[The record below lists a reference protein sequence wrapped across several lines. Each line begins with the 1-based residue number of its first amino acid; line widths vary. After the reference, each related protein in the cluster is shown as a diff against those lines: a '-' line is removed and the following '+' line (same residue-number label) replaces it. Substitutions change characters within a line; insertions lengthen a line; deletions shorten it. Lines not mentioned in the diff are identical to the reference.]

1 MENLK
6 KSAES
11 GFLWT
16 TLSTGFKSLL
26 QLIQLIILAR
36 FLSAE
41 DFGLIAIVM
50 VVIGFSQLFMDM
62 GISNA
67 IIYKQNISSI
77 QLSSLYWLN
86 LFSGILLTISIFFIS
101 PLIAAF
107 YSNNSLIPLLR
118 ILSLSFFFNAIGNQY
133 KNLFR
138 KNLKFKLLAK
148 TEIISNLF
156 GFFCTIILAMWGFG
170 AYSLI
175 FGTLIMIII
184 ANLIFLSVG
193 FKIHKPKLV
202 FRYKHIKSFL
212 NFGIYQMAQNS
223 IVYFINQFDI
233 ILIGKLL
240 GTEAVGVYSLI
251 KQIVMRPS
259 QIINPIITSVSF
271 PIMSKLQHNLLKLKE
286 IYLKIVKFLS
296 SINSPIYLLMIV
308 LANFILPLILGNI
321 GNSSV
326 ELFQILSMYALLRSL
341 ASPAGILLLSKG
353 RADIGFW
360 WSVGELILLPTFIFV
375 GSKYGIIGTA
385 FGLLLFQ
392 IIIIIPTWY
401 VIINKMCNASFTEYM
416 YSVIL
421 PIVLA
426 VLSMIPAAIILL
438 FVSNNTLAIVLYISI
453 GLSFYIMLSNRHNKE
468 FIYEIKSFV
477 LKRVK

>member
-86 LFSGILLTISIFFIS
+86 LFSGILLTIGIFFIS

-107 YSNNSLIPLLR
+107 YNNDSLIPLLR

-148 TEIISNLF
+148 TEIISNLI
-156 GFFCTIILAMWGFG
+156 GFVCTIVLAMRGFG

-175 FGTLIMIII
+175 FGTLIMMIIV
-184 ANLIFLSVG
+184 NLIFLFVG

-212 NFGIYQMAQNS
+212 NFGMYQMAQNS

-240 GTEAVGVYSLI
+240 GTEAVGMYSLI

-271 PIMSKLQHNLLKLKE
+271 PIMSKLQNDLLKLKE
-286 IYLKIVKFLS
+286 IYLKIINFLS
-296 SINSPIYLLMIV
+296 SVNSPIYLLMIV
-308 LANFILPLILGNI
+308 LANFILPLILGKTWD
-321 GNSSV
+321 SSI
-326 ELFQILSMYALLRSL
+326 ELFQILSIYALLRSL
-341 ASPAGILLLSKG
+341 ASPAGILLLSRG

-360 WSVGELILLPTFIFV
+360 WSVGELILLPTFIFI

-392 IIIIIPTWY
+392 FIIFIPTWY
-401 VIINKMCNASFTEYM
+401 FIIKRMCSATFIEYIF
-416 YSVIL
+416 SVIL
-421 PIVLA
+421 PIILA
-426 VLSMIPAAIILL
+426 VFSVIPAAIVL
-438 FVSNNTLAIVLYISI
+438 FFISNNILYVVLYITIS
-453 GLSFYIMLSNRHNKE
+453 LLFYIMLSNRYNKE
-468 FIYEIKSFV
+468 FIYEIKRLI
-477 LKRVK
+477 LKKVK